1 MVAMA
6 KKGLSQL
13 VELKKPVITGSY
25 YCTYFEPWSLLIY
38 WLLYVITCYYML
50 LHVITCYYMLLPII
64 VPIFSCPSSSPG
76 QHAGPNTWPSYP
88 AFNTTCW
95 PFATL
100 SPLSWSVIFTRNLA
114 CLPSENMICEQ
125 LLSQDLANNS
135 YFAGQTKPRKKPRRE
150 GTQKEMLKPM

>member
-50 LHVITCYYMLLPII
+50 LHVITCYYQLLYPFSAAQVAPQVSMLAPI
-64 VPIFSCPSSSPG
+64 PG
-76 QHAGPNTWPSYP
+76 PVT
-88 AFNTTCW
+88 
-95 PFATL
+95 
-100 SPLSWSVIFTRNLA
+100 
-114 CLPSENMICEQ
+114 LPSTPPAGRSPPCHH
-125 LLSQDLANNS
+125 S
-135 YFAGQTKPRKKPRRE
+135 AGQ
-150 GTQKEMLKPM
+150 